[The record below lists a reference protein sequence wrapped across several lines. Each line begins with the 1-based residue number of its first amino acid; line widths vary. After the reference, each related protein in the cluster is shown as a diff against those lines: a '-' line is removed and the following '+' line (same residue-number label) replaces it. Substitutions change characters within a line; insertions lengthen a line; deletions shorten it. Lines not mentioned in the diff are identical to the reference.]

1 LRSII
6 VKSLEGG
13 IALFNRRQFFEAH
26 EVWED
31 GWRIAD
37 GGDRL
42 LRHGLIQVAAG
53 FHKLQCGQPGGCAAL
68 LSKGA
73 EKLASVRSGGED
85 RLASRA
91 LLEAVEAWRETA
103 VRMVETES
111 TEYNAAALPVLP
123 APPTGHLAAA
133 VYSQIEIDAPSHR
146 VWDTLVDFDA
156 YPDWNPFIRKIGGAA
171 RPGGR
176 LSVAIRPPGRRPM
189 TFRPLVLRAQPHREL
204 RWRGR
209 LLLPA
214 LFDGEHIFSIA
225 PLTAA
230 RVRFSQRERLS
241 GLLVPLLRPTLLEAT
256 RRGFEEMNRALARR
270 CALTVAGVRR
280 I

>member
-1 LRSII
+1 MAKTARAGPSLSPLLQSPPHRLDHPSIRPGAPGRRPRLRSII
-6 VKSLEGG
+6 VKSLEEG

-42 LRHGLIQVAAG
+42 LLHGLIQVAAG
-53 FHKLQCGQPGGCAAL
+53 FHKLQCGQPGGCAAR

-123 APPTGHLAAA
+123 APPAGHLAAA
-133 VYSQIEIDAPSHR
+133 VYSQIEIDA
-146 VWDTLVDFDA
+146 
-156 YPDWNPFIRKIGGAA
+156 
-171 RPGGR
+171 
-176 LSVAIRPPGRRPM
+176 
-189 TFRPLVLRAQPHREL
+189 
-204 RWRGR
+204 
-209 LLLPA
+209 
-214 LFDGEHIFSIA
+214 
-225 PLTAA
+225 
-230 RVRFSQRERLS
+230 
-241 GLLVPLLRPTLLEAT
+241 
-256 RRGFEEMNRALARR
+256 
-270 CALTVAGVRR
+270 
-280 I
+280 